1 MKYRGSLLLLA
12 SLAVTAGSAAQS
24 EDASIQKQVER
35 IKESD
40 ANGWRKIPWTA
51 SLLAARSASER
62 EKQPI
67 FLFTHD
73 GNIETGRC

>member
-1 MKYRGSLLLLA
+1 
-12 SLAVTAGSAAQS
+12 VTAGFAA
-24 EDASIQKQVER
+24 ERDEMSIHNQIER

-67 FLFTHD
+67 FLFAHD

>member
-1 MKYRGSLLLLA
+1 MRLRSSPIALALLA
-12 SLAVTAGSAAQS
+12 LSAVAAERDETWVEKRIAEIKAS
-24 EDASIQKQVER
+24 DTDA
-35 IKESD
+35 
-40 ANGWRKIPWTA
+40 WRKIPWTA
-51 SLLAARSASER
+51 SLLKARRASER

>member
-1 MKYRGSLLLLA
+1 MKVRRSVFLA
-12 SLAVTAGSAAQS
+12 AMLAVIAASAA
-24 EDASIQKQVER
+24 EGDEAAIRKQIER
-35 IKESD
+35 IKGSD
-40 ANGWRKIPWTA
+40 TNAWRQIPWTA
-51 SLLAARSASER
+51 SLLAARRASER

>member
-1 MKYRGSLLLLA
+1 MKVFGSVLFLA
-12 SLAVTAGSAAQS
+12 ALAVTAASAV
-24 EDASIQKQVER
+24 ERDEASVRKQIER
-35 IKESD
+35 IKASEP
-40 ANGWRKIPWTA
+40 NGWRKIPWTA
-51 SLLAARSASER
+51 SLLAARRASAS

>member
-1 MKYRGSLLLLA
+1 MKVRGSVFLA
-12 SLAVTAGSAAQS
+12 AALAALAVSAATGDEAAIRRQ
-24 EDASIQKQVER
+24 IER

-40 ANGWRKIPWTA
+40 TNAWRKIPWTS
-51 SLLAARSASER
+51 SLLAARRASER